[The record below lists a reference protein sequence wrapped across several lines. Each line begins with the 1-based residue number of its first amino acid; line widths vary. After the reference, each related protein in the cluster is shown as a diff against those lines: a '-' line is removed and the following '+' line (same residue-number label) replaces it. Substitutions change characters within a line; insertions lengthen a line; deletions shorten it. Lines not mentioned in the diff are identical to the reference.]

1 MAFTPEQQAEINLE
15 VAKRVAANPEV
26 VAAQQAQQ
34 ALMHQN
40 QLELQT
46 ASQQAQLQL
55 QAEALAAQHAIQDK
69 QTKLAAI
76 QLAQNT
82 LISNRSNQPVETRE
96 ITIQDITSFADQLS
110 SYVNQ

>member
-1 MAFTPEQQAEINLE
+1 MDFTPEQQAAINAE
-15 VAKRVAANPEV
+15 VARRVASDAEMI
-26 VAAQQAQQ
+26 ARQRDTQ

-46 ASQQAQLQL
+46 SSQQAQLQL
-55 QAEALAAQHAIQDK
+55 QTELLANQRAIQDK